1 MNTSS
6 VSAASGKAKKPMAGA
21 RNAQPLI
28 RVPAAVLDVLAG
40 LILLG
45 VFGWYGWAALQLP
58 ASLNP
63 NAIGVGEFPTIIAV
77 AALVSVVLMLCLGVV
92 RCLRHSPQDVT
103 TICRPW
109 SVVLAILILLGIG
122 TYLDKLGPV
131 IGVAALSALLML
143 AAGERRPLQI
153 TAVSLGLSA
162 GLYAI
167 FVLALGVSFS

>member
-6 VSAASGKAKKPMAGA
+6 VSAASAKAKKSITAPC
-21 RNAQPLI
+21 NAESLI
-28 RVPAAVLDVLAG
+28 KVPAGVLDILAG

-77 AALVSVVLMLCLGVV
+77 AALVSVVLMLCLGVL
-92 RCLRHSPQDVT
+92 RCMRRSPEDVIT
-103 TICRPW
+103 TCRPL
-109 SVVLAILILLGIG
+109 SVVLAILLLLGIG
-122 TYLDKLGPV
+122 SYLDKLGPV

-143 AAGERRPLQI
+143 VAGERRPLQI